1 MAQRARQKLPNS
13 AFIKDTLGWIY
24 IKKNLSDDAVR
35 LFKDLVQE
43 DPSSAQFHYHYGMAL
58 LQKGD
63 KPTAKKELE
72 AAIKS
77 NPSKD
82 DAGKIRQLLA
92 SM

>member
-1 MAQRARQKLPNS
+1 MRS
-13 AFIKDTLGWIY
+13 
-24 IKKNLSDDAVR
+24 
-35 LFKDLVQE
+35 
-43 DPSSAQFHYHYGMAL
+43 FHYHYGMAL

-63 KPTAKKELE
+63 KPSAKRELE
-72 AAIKS
+72 TAIRN